1 MIIKIGKT
9 LLTIIKIW
17 TFIVIMMIINILY
30 VSLIIKIGT
39 TSIMIKMNRITIVI
53 TTMVTLIVPFITTTT
68 YLSFWSG
75 GKWRNSQGELDT
87 GSTFMNP
94 L

>member
-1 MIIKIGKT
+1 MMIMIIKLGKA

-17 TFIVIMMIINILY
+17 IFIVIMMIINILY

-68 YLSFWSG
+68 AVH
-75 GKWRNSQGELDT
+75 
-87 GSTFMNP
+87 
-94 L
+94 